1 MGKLYT
7 LKEAKELLGVTTKA
21 IQRWDREGRIRA
33 VGTIGGGRIPEGGVK
48 RILGLEEEVVV
59 GYAGVSSAKR

>member
-21 IQRWDREGRIRA
+21 IQRWDREG
-33 VGTIGGGRIPEGGVK
+33 G
-48 RILGLEEEVVV
+48 
-59 GYAGVSSAKR
+59 

>member
-48 RILGLEEEVVV
+48 RILGLEEEL
-59 GYAGVSSAKR
+59 